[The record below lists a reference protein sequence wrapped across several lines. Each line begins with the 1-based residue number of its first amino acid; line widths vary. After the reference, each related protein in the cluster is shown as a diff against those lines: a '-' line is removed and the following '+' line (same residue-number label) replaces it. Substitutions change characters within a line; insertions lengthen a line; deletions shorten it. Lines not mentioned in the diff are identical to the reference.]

1 MKLALSAFVGLAIG
15 FLAGSLY
22 IKSKVKP
29 AEPPAPRV
37 ATPPPPPAAPA
48 PLAEPPSPEV
58 EQLRAKVAELETKL
72 AKAAAPP
79 VETPAPEAE
88 IGTLTDRIKAI
99 APKGM

>member
-1 MKLALSAFVGLAIG
+1 MKFAITAFVGLAVG
-15 FLAGSLY
+15 FLAGSVY
-22 IKSKVKP
+22 VKSKVNP

-37 ATPPPPPAAPA
+37 ATPPPAPAAPV
-48 PLAEPPSPEV
+48 PLAETPNPEV